1 MLSLVDRNT
10 SQRLAP
16 MSVTFTILIS
26 GFKAT
31 ARETLRLC
39 LELNAVDGGY
49 EVLFL
54 DNTRDSRHE
63 PYVRGLL
70 SQPVRDG
77 VSLQYVPVSSPGKA
91 AAQNVAVRASRGRYI
106 VCMDDDVLPDPELLR
121 EYERAFDAHPCAAVQ
136 GRVALLFEGVDRPPS
151 WLDHRLRLD
160 LAEMDFG
167 KVIYPF
173 TMGLTGANMAF
184 RREAFDRYGLFDE
197 RLGPARTGTLEDQE
211 FSERLQAAGETQLF
225 WPAASVQ
232 HRIPPERLRVGS
244 FARIHYDVGYS
255 DYLLSHAMVKGGPAK
270 FGVYTLRQCLG
281 HIGHALAALAGR
293 ETGTAVY
300 EYCELHRCYG
310 YYRQYLRSRGRMR
323 DGKAKHE

>member
-1 MLSLVDRNT
+1 MNGPSHPG
-10 SQRLAP
+10 AP
-16 MSVTFTILIS
+16 TAFSVIIS
-26 GFKAT
+26 GFKPT
-31 ARETLRLC
+31 AQVTLERCAALI
-39 LELNAVDGGY
+39 APSGGY
-49 EVLFL
+49 EVLFV
-54 DNTRDSRHE
+54 DNTRDGRHGPRVE
-63 PYVRGLL
+63 AVRRSFSESG
-70 SQPVRDG
+70 PVVR
-77 VSLQYVPVSSPGKA
+77 YVPVSSPGKA

-106 VCMDDDVLPDPELLR
+106 VCLDDDVLPDPELLR